1 MSLKRTAITSAFWAV
16 GESWALRAISA
27 AVFLILARLVDPAAF
42 GLVALAQ
49 VYVMT
54 VQTLSDQGLATA
66 LQQRD
71 AIEPEHKDSAFWAN
85 LAVGALLAL
94 GTLAIA
100 EPLARLYGEPRLA
113 PVLRWFGLTPF
124 LAGFSIV
131 QQALMRRAMRWR
143 ELAMRQVIGS
153 FTGGAIGLAMA
164 FGGMGVWALV
174 GQALSTQAISNVVL
188 WSIADWRPSFAFS
201 WRHFRDLFGF
211 GLNVL
216 ATNIIRVIGFQAD
229 RLIMGYFLGA
239 ADLGYYSVAQ
249 RVVGIV
255 TDFVAGSTE
264 RIVVPLFARIQDD
277 RDRVNRGLMTAQEN
291 LSLIVI
297 PAFVG
302 VAAVAPALIRLGV
315 GPQWDPSVLPTRI
328 LAFYGLGFCLA
339 FFFGQVLTALGR
351 PSLRLVVVI
360 CQALSLSVLVL
371 IGVRFGVA
379 GVAGAVAVNQLL
391 FYMVEL
397 AVLRGVV
404 RFPLGAYLARALPPA
419 LAAALMAGAVLLL
432 EQAMAGERALFRLPA
447 AVGLGILVYGGAL
460 LVISRPRLLGL
471 IELLRRLRG

>member
-1 MSLKRTAITSAFWAV
+1 MSLKRTAIISAFWAV

-27 AVFLILARLVDPAAF
+27 VVFLILARLVDPAAF

-66 LQQRD
+66 LQQRE
-71 AIEPEHKDSAFWAN
+71 AIEPAHKDSAFWAN

-94 GTLAIA
+94 GTLAVA

-153 FTGGAIGLAMA
+153 FAGGAIGLAMA
-164 FGGMGVWALV
+164 FDGMGVWALV
-174 GQALSTQAISNVVL
+174 GQALSTQAMANVVL
-188 WSIADWRPSFAFS
+188 WSIADWRPRFAFS

-216 ATNIIRVIGFQAD
+216 ATNIVRVIGFQAD

-249 RVVGIV
+249 RLVLIV

-277 RDRVNRGLMTAQEN
+277 SARVNRGLMTAQEN

-328 LAFYGLGFCLA
+328 LAFYALCYCLA
-339 FFFGQVLTALGR
+339 FFFGHVLTALGR
-351 PSLRLVVVI
+351 PTLRLIVVI
-360 CQALSLSVLVL
+360 CQAFCLAALVLV
-371 IGVRFGVA
+371 GVRFGVA
-379 GVAGAVAVNQLL
+379 GVAGAVALNQLL

-397 AVLRGVV
+397 AVLRSVA
-404 RFPLGAYLARALPPA
+404 RFPLGAYLARAWPPA

-432 EQAMAGERALFRLPA
+432 EQAMAGERALLRLPA

-460 LVISRPRLLGL
+460 LVVSRPRLQGL
-471 IELLRRLRG
+471 IELLKRLRA

>member
-1 MSLKRTAITSAFWAV
+1 
-16 GESWALRAISA
+16 
-27 AVFLILARLVDPAAF
+27 
-42 GLVALAQ
+42 VALAQ
-49 VYVMT
+49 VYVMA

-66 LQQRD
+66 LQQRES
-71 AIEPEHKDSAFWAN
+71 IEPEHKDSAFWAN
-85 LAVGALLAL
+85 LAVGALLGLA
-94 GTLAIA
+94 TLVAA

-143 ELAMRQVIGS
+143 ELAVRQVIGS
-153 FTGGAIGLAMA
+153 FAGGVVGLVMA
-164 FGGMGVWALV
+164 FEGMGVWALV

-188 WSIADWRPSFAFS
+188 WSIADWRPRFAFS

-216 ATNIIRVIGFQAD
+216 ATNMIRVIGFQAD

-249 RVVGIV
+249 RIVGIV

-277 RDRVNRGLMTAQEN
+277 RERVNRGLMTAQES

-302 VAAVAPALIRLGV
+302 VAAVAPALIRVGV
-315 GPQWDPSVLPTRI
+315 GPQWDPSVLSTRI

-351 PSLRLVVVI
+351 PSLRLAVVI
-360 CQALSLSVLVL
+360 CQALSLGVLVL

-397 AVLRGVV
+397 LVLKGVA
-404 RFPLGAYLARALPPA
+404 RFPLGAYLARAWPPV
-419 LAAALMAGAVLLL
+419 LAAALMGGAVLLL
-432 EQAMAGERALFRLPA
+432 EQAMAGQRAMLRLPA
-447 AVGLGILVYGGAL
+447 GVGLGMLVYGGAL

-471 IELLRRLRG
+471 IELLRRLRR